1 MGAAIRAEGP
11 AAVEARV
18 VPQCSDGVAT
28 GADGP
33 LTKSEVVQTFV
44 YSSVSLVYN
53 VDKNLRFL

>member
-1 MGAAIRAEGP
+1 MGTAIRAEGQ

-44 YSSVSLVYN
+44 FFGVLW
-53 VDKNLRFL
+53 K